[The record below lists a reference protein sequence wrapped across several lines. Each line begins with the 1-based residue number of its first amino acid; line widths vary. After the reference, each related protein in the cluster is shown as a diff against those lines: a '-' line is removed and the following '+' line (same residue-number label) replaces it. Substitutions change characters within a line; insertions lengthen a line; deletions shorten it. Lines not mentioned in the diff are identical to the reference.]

1 MTLQD
6 AIAAARCGKRLN
18 IGTFQTG
25 GGAPGVCMHA
35 GFLLAMARLGL
46 YPSHIS
52 GTSAGAVA
60 GYVYS
65 GDCSADLLALTVRDM
80 APDAVQSSVC
90 PSWIPSWAQWGNSIA
105 LGRPVNS
112 NDKALALMKANGPAT
127 WDDIKIDLR
136 MWSSVVGEEGTIR
149 HNLTCL
155 DFEHP
160 HEATVASMS
169 VPFLLPSMIG
179 VDTAQ
184 EHLDGGCCFNAPVIP
199 EWIESLDHCFLL
211 VGQTRVADRPSAK
224 HPTELDKAIRIIR
237 GMMFAQICA
246 AVDAV
251 ANHPNCTI
259 IWPDFSDDTGLLTFN
274 PALIDQSDEYA
285 TVVLKG
291 A

>member
-6 AIAAARCGKRLN
+6 AIAAARCGKRLR

-46 YPSHIS
+46 YPTHIS

-60 GYVYS
+60 GYIYS
-65 GDCSADLLALTVRDM
+65 GDCSADLFVLTVRDM
-80 APDAVQSSVC
+80 PPDAVQSPTS
-90 PSWIPSWAQWGNSIA
+90 PSWLPSWAQWTRSIA
-105 LGRPVNS
+105 MSKPLNN
-112 NDKALALMKANGPAT
+112 NDHALALMREHGPKS
-127 WDDIKIDLR
+127 WDDIKVDLR
-136 MWSSVVGEEGTIR
+136 MWSSIVGESGVIR
-149 HNLTCL
+149 HNLTYL

-160 HEATVASMS
+160 WEAAVASMS
-169 VPFLLPSMIG
+169 VPYLLPPMIG
-179 VDTAQ
+179 VDTSQ
-184 EHLDGGCCFNAPVIP
+184 EHLDGGCVFNAPIVP
-199 EWIESLDHCFLL
+199 EWLDTMDHCFLL
-211 VGQTRVADRPSAK
+211 IAQTRVADRPAATR
-224 HPTELDKAIRIIR
+224 PTELDKAIRVIR
-237 GMMFAQICA
+237 GMMAAQICA

-259 IWPDFSDDTGLLTFN
+259 IWPDFSDNTGLLTFN